1 MTAAASTANAYL
13 RTRVMTA
20 SREELRLLLLEGAI
34 KFARQ
39 AREGLIAKNFE
50 QVFNGTDNARN
61 IVMELIT
68 TIRSEPNPELA
79 DQVRALYTFMYVR
92 LTEASFEKDL
102 AKFDEVLGLLDYER
116 ETWIMLM
123 NKLAAER
130 GDAPAEPASRNP
142 SNEAPAP
149 ARRSPLSIEG

>member
-39 AREGLIAKNFE
+39 AREGLIGKNFE

-79 DQVRALYTFMYVR
+79 DQVRALYTYMYVR
-92 LTEASFEKDL
+92 LTEASFEKNL
-102 AKFDEVLGLLDYER
+102 EKFDEVLKLLDYER

-123 NKLAAER
+123 DKLAAER
-130 GDAPAEPASRNP
+130 GDAPAEPV
-142 SNEAPAP
+142 EEVPAP
-149 ARRSPLSIEG
+149 VRRGPLSIEG

>member
-39 AREGLIAKNFE
+39 AREGLTAKNFE

-68 TIRSEPNPELA
+68 TIRSEPNPALA
-79 DQVRALYTFMYVR
+79 DQVRALYTYMYVR
-92 LTEASFEKDL
+92 LTEASFEKNL
-102 AKFDEVLGLLDYER
+102 EKFDEVLKLLDYER
-116 ETWIMLM
+116 ETWILLM
-123 NKLAAER
+123 DKLAAER
-130 GDAPAEPASRNP
+130 GDAPAEAA
-142 SNEAPAP
+142 EEVPAP
-149 ARRSPLSIEG
+149 GRRGPLSIEG

>member
-39 AREGLIAKNFE
+39 AHEGLIAKNFE
-50 QVFNGTDNARN
+50 QVFSGTDNARN

-79 DQVRALYTFMYVR
+79 DQVRALYTYMYVR

-102 AKFDEVLGLLDYER
+102 AKFDEVLKLLDYER

-123 NKLAAER
+123 DKLAAER
-130 GDAPAEPASRNP
+130 GDAPAEPAE
-142 SNEAPAP
+142 EAPAP
-149 ARRSPLSIEG
+149 ARRGPLSIEG

>member
-50 QVFNGTDNARN
+50 QVFSGTDNARN

-68 TIRSEPNPELA
+68 TIRSEPNPALA
-79 DQVRALYTFMYVR
+79 DQVRALYTYMYVR
-92 LTEASFEKDL
+92 LTEASFEKNQE
-102 AKFDEVLGLLDYER
+102 KFDEVLKLLDYER
-116 ETWIMLM
+116 ETWILLM
-123 NKLAAER
+123 EKVASER
-130 GDAPAEPASRNP
+130 GDAPAEQVD
-142 SNEAPAP
+142 EAPAP
-149 ARRSPLSIEG
+149 VRRGPLSIEG

>member
-39 AREGLIAKNFE
+39 AREGLIGRNFE
-50 QVFNGTDNARN
+50 QVFSGTDNARN
-61 IVMELIT
+61 ILMELIT

-79 DQVRALYTFMYVR
+79 DQVRALYTYMYVR
-92 LTEASFEKDL
+92 LTEASFDKNL
-102 AKFDEVLGLLDYER
+102 AKFDEVLKLLDYER

-123 NKLAAER
+123 DKLAAER
-130 GDAPAEPASRNP
+130 GDAPAEPAE
-142 SNEAPAP
+142 EAPAP
-149 ARRSPLSIEG
+149 ARRGPLSIEG

>member
-39 AREGLIAKNFE
+39 AREGLIAKNYE
-50 QVFNGTDNARN
+50 SVFNGTDNARN

-102 AKFDEVLGLLDYER
+102 AKFDEVVGLLDYER

-130 GDAPAEPASRNP
+130 GDAPSEPVQ
-142 SNEAPAP
+142 EAPAP
-149 ARRSPLSIEG
+149 ARRGPLSIEG

>member
-39 AREGLIAKNFE
+39 AREGLIGRNFE
-50 QVFNGTDNARN
+50 QVFSGTDNARN

-79 DQVRALYTFMYVR
+79 DQVRALYTYMYVR

-102 AKFDEVLGLLDYER
+102 AKFDEVLKLLDYER

-123 NKLAAER
+123 DKLAAER
-130 GDAPAEPASRNP
+130 GDAPAEPAE
-142 SNEAPAP
+142 EAPAP
-149 ARRSPLSIEG
+149 ARRGPLSIEG

>member
-39 AREGLIAKNFE
+39 AREGLIGRNFE
-50 QVFNGTDNARN
+50 QVFSGTDNARN

-79 DQVRALYTFMYVR
+79 DQVRALYTYMYVR
-92 LTEASFEKDL
+92 LTEASFDKNL
-102 AKFDEVLGLLDYER
+102 AKFDEVLKLLDYER

-123 NKLAAER
+123 DKLAAER
-130 GDAPAEPASRNP
+130 GDAPAEPAE
-142 SNEAPAP
+142 EAPAP
-149 ARRSPLSIEG
+149 ARRGPLSIEG